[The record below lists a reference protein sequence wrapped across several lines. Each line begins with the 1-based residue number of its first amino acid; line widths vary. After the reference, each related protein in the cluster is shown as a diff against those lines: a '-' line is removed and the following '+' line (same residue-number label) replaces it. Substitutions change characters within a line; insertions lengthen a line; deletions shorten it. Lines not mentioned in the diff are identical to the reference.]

1 MLNYNEEVEV
11 VFQGTN
17 LIDASIEHPMHL
29 HGCSFYA
36 IGSGYGV
43 FDNETDPKGYNFVDP
58 PKLNTVTLPK
68 NGWFAIGFKASNPG
82 VWLWHCLYARHLSWG
97 MNSVF
102 IVKNGGTKETSIREP
117 LPYLPPC
124 KDSFTSRLQQ
134 YENSAA
140 YRLNKID

>member
-1 MLNYNEEVEV
+1 MSGFYTADFPDNPPSFFDFTDDFSSDLIYPTIQATKVRMLNYNEEVEV

-82 VWLWHCLYARHLSWG
+82 MYILVLFFLVWYNFLDDTC
-97 MNSVF
+97 
-102 IVKNGGTKETSIREP
+102 
-117 LPYLPPC
+117 
-124 KDSFTSRLQQ
+124 
-134 YENSAA
+134 
-140 YRLNKID
+140 

>member
-1 MLNYNEEVEV
+1 MSGFYTADFPDNPPSFFNFTDDFSSDLIYPTIQATKVRMLNYNEEVEV
-11 VFQGTN
+11 AFQGTN

-68 NGWFAIGFKASNPG
+68 NGWFAIRFKVSNPG
-82 VWLWHCLYARHLSWG
+82 MYILVLFFLVWYNFLG
-97 MNSVF
+97 D
-102 IVKNGGTKETSIREP
+102 T
-117 LPYLPPC
+117 
-124 KDSFTSRLQQ
+124 
-134 YENSAA
+134 
-140 YRLNKID
+140 